1 MYSVYILE
9 CENDK
14 LYTGI
19 ATDVERRFQEHLSG
33 KGARFTRINRPLRIV
48 YCKKIG
54 DRSAASKEE
63 SRIKSLTKIEK
74 LRLIQEQHNCQGL
87 GGSLDEGHFTA

>member
-1 MYSVYILE
+1 MDQTIYG
-9 CENDK
+9 N
-14 LYTGI
+14 

-33 KGARFTRINRPLRIV
+33 KGGSFYRINRPLRIV

-54 DRSAASKEE
+54 DRSASKEE